1 MQSRYGSWDISHHGP
16 SKNGHWFVS
25 GAGGKSHYQASPNP
39 DWSFVNDK
47 DCGYLQ
53 IQIDNTDGKITS
65 THFYGLDRKL
75 IH

>member
-1 MQSRYGSWDISHHGP
+1 MAQ

-25 GAGGKSHYQASPNP
+25 GAGGKSHYQASPEP

-65 THFYGLDRKL
+65 SLFKDWTETNPLTPSTST
-75 IH
+75 

>member
-1 MQSRYGSWDISHHGP
+1 MGHITSWPKVKMVTSLFQEQEENHIIKP
-16 SKNGHWFVS
+16 LLI
-25 GAGGKSHYQASPNP
+25 QTL
-39 DWSFVNDK
+39 VNDK

-65 THFYGLDRKL
+65 THFYGLDKKL